1 MSRVAERLAEAGHAI
16 PSVAVPLAS
25 YVPARRTAGAIYVS
39 GQLPFLDG
47 VLPMTGL
54 VGVDVT
60 PEQAHDLAR
69 ISALNAIAALAS
81 VIDLDE
87 IRGIVKVTGFVACR
101 ADFTAQPAVINGA
114 SELFAV
120 AFGDAGRHARS
131 AVGVA
136 ALPMN
141 APVEVEVI
149 AEI

>member
-1 MSRVAERLAEAGHAI
+1 MSQVAERLAAAGHAI
-16 PSVAVPLAS
+16 PSVVVPLAS
-25 YVPARRTAGAIYVS
+25 YVPARRTHGAVYVS
-39 GQLPFLDG
+39 GQLPFIDG

-60 PEQAHDLAR
+60 QEQAHDLAQVC
-69 ISALNAIAALAS
+69 ALNAIAALGS

-101 ADFTAQPAVINGA
+101 ADFMTQPAVINGA
-114 SELFAV
+114 SELFAL
-120 AFGDAGRHARS
+120 AFGDPGKHARS

-141 APVEVEVI
+141 SPVEVEVI

>member
-1 MSRVAERLAEAGHAI
+1 MSRVAQRLADAGHTI
-16 PSVAVPLAS
+16 PSVVVPLAS
-25 YVPARRTAGAIYVS
+25 YVPARRTNGAIYVS
-39 GQLPFLDG
+39 GQLPFIDG

-60 PEQAHDLAR
+60 QEQAHDLAR
-69 ISALNAIAALAS
+69 ICALNAIAALGS
-81 VIDLDE
+81 VIDLDD
-87 IRGIVKVTGFVACR
+87 IKGIVKVTGFVACR
-101 ADFTAQPAVINGA
+101 SDFVTQPAVINGA
-114 SELFAV
+114 SDLFAV

-141 APVEVEVI
+141 SPVEVEVI